1 MREEKL
7 NKIGNI
13 VAVIVLL
20 IVVMIIWGLTSGID
34 ALFWIFIVAEFV
46 FGPACFILYLIVYAL
61 NAGVSAFASSS
72 SFISSSRRS
81 SEMEKPAISMDVM

>member
-46 FGPACFILYLIVYAL
+46 FGPACFILYLREVKR
-61 NAGVSAFASSS
+61 GVFKDD
-72 SFISSSRRS
+72 
-81 SEMEKPAISMDVM
+81 EE